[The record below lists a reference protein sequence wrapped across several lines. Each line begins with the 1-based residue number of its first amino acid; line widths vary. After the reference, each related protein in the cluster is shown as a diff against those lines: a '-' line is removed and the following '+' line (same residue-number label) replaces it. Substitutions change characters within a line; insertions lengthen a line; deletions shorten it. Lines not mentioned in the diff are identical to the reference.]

1 MGSLTVG
8 NKDKDIKDIEVKDI
22 LQFSKVTMS

>member
-1 MGSLTVG
+1 MESLTVG
-8 NKDKDIKDIEVKDI
+8 NKDKDIKNIEVKDI